1 MNEIQGTDAWF
12 EARLGKVTASNIT
25 NVLAKGKTKTD
36 EAVTR
41 RNYRMQLVC
50 ERLTGRKAETY
61 INAHMERGNALEPLA
76 RSLYE
81 IKKGVL
87 VSEVGFINH
96 QTIEM
101 SGASPD
107 GLVDGLIDG
116 VALSIEIKAPTPA
129 NHIETILRGTAPSQY
144 FPQMQWQMAC
154 LGKAYQAVDFISYC
168 PDVGEDL
175 ELFIVRVLRD
185 DEYIAETEKAVIAF
199 LNEVSETYNQLKKLK
214 WL

>member
-50 ERLTGRKAETY
+50 ERLTGRKADTY
-61 INAHMERGNALEPLA
+61 TNAHMERGNALEPLA

-101 SGASPD
+101 AGASPD
-107 GLVDGLIDG
+107 GLVDGG
-116 VALSIEIKAPTPA
+116 SIEIKCPTPA

-144 FPQMQWQMAC
+144 LPQMQWQMAC
-154 LGKAYQAVDFISYC
+154 LGNAYKAVDFISYC

-175 ELFIVRVLRD
+175 ELFVVRVPRD

-199 LNEVSETYNQLKKLK
+199 LNEVSETFNQLKELK

>member
-1 MNEIQGTDAWF
+1 MNEIQGSDAWF
-12 EARLGKVTASNIT
+12 EARLGKATASHIT
-25 NVLAKGKTKTD
+25 DILATVKTG
-36 EAVTR
+36 EATTR

-50 ERLTGRKAETY
+50 ERLTGRKADTY
-61 INAHMERGNALEPLA
+61 TNAHMERGNTLEPLA

-96 QTIEM
+96 PIIAM
-101 SGASPD
+101 AGASPD

-116 VALSIEIKAPTPA
+116 VALSIEIKCPTPA
-129 NHIETILRGTAPSQY
+129 NHVETILRGTAPSQY
-144 FPQMQWQMAC
+144 FGQMQWQMAC
-154 LGKAYQAVDFISYC
+154 LGKSYQAVDFVSYC

-175 ELFIVRVLRD
+175 ELFVVRVPRD
-185 DEYIAETEKAVIAF
+185 NEYIAETEMAVQAF
-199 LNEVSETYNQLKKLK
+199 LNEVTETYNQLKELK

>member
-1 MNEIQGTDAWF
+1 MNEIQGSDAWF
-12 EARLGKVTASNIT
+12 QARLGKVSASRLSD
-25 NVLAKGKTKTD
+25 VLATVKTG

-61 INAHMERGNALEPLA
+61 TNAHMERGTALEPLA
-76 RSLYE
+76 RASYE
-81 IKKGVL
+81 LKKGIMVD
-87 VSEVGFINH
+87 EVGFVQHPI
-96 QTIEM
+96 IEM

-107 GLVDGLIDG
+107 GLVDGG
-116 VALSIEIKAPTPA
+116 SIEIKCPTPA
-129 NHIETILRGTAPSQY
+129 NHLETMLRGTAPSQY
-144 FPQMQWQMAC
+144 IAQMQWQMAC
-154 LGKAYQAVDFISYC
+154 LGDTYKFVDFVSYC

-185 DEYIAETEKAVIAF
+185 DEYIAEAEKAVIAF
-199 LNEVSETYNQLKKLK
+199 LNEVSETFNQLKELK